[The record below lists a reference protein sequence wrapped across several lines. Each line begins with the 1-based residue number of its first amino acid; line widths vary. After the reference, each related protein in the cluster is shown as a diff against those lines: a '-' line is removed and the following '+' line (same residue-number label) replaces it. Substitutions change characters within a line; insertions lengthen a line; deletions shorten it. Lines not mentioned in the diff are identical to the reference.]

1 MVCSWAGVAYKVV
14 AVGGTKMA
22 VVSIVRACRVHR
34 ERLRAGLERYNALC
48 AIQGRRGECTR
59 VEGVQSTV
67 DTDAQTW
74 KLQPS
79 AT

>member
-67 DTDAQTW
+67 DKDAQNW
-74 KLQPS
+74 KMKQS
-79 AT
+79 AK